1 MITIEEAIQGIQDE
15 FIDNCILEDIELYYE
30 LHQDKNKD
38 LIQHCIIMAEELR
51 QDYQNYYQ
59 IKV

>member
-1 MITIEEAIQGIQDE
+1 MITIEEALQEIQDE

-30 LHQDKNKD
+30 LHQDKDKD
-38 LIQHCIIMAEELR
+38 LIQHCIIMAEQLR

>member
-1 MITIEEAIQGIQDE
+1 MITIDEALQGIQDE
-15 FIDNCILEDIELYYE
+15 FIDNCILDDVQFYYE
-30 LHQDKNKD
+30 LHEEKDKD
-38 LIQHCIIMAEELR
+38 LIEHCLIMAEQLR